1 MEIDAETIIEMEAVL
16 DLIGVIIM
24 VGIDHAHTEGECSV
38 VFGKLACRKR
48 MEATGYE
55 IEGVYQ
61 RGTHSDF
68 GGQWSPT

>member
-1 MEIDAETIIEMEAVL
+1 MVL
-16 DLIGVIIM
+16 DEEDGEAQVLAAEGEEE
-24 VGIDHAHTEGECSV
+24 GELEGECSV